1 MEKAS
6 KFKTIV
12 KTISERLLETTLT
25 KKTKLLAVTKRRS
38 HEDIMTIYNEGH
50 RDFGENYV
58 PELIEKSEKLP
69 QDINWHLIGHLQS
82 NKCKKI
88 LLIKNLKLIEAV
100 DSLKL
105 AEELE
110 RECFKLDRT
119 IDVLLQVNISKEE
132 TKSGIMPENLV
143 ELFSEMHR
151 KMKLV
156 RPIGIMSL
164 GNIGNIE
171 EFRQMF
177 KLREEIC
184 EKLVIDKELFT
195 LSFGTSD
202 DYETAVLEG
211 SNEVRVG
218 GLIFD
223 V

>member
-6 KFKTIV
+6 KYKSIL
-12 KTISERLLETTLT
+12 KIIGERLLETNLT
-25 KKTKLLAVTKRRS
+25 KSTKLLVVTKKRS
-38 HEDIMTIYNEGH
+38 IEDIMTIYNEGH

-88 LLIKNLKLIEAV
+88 LQIKNLKLIESI

-105 AEELE
+105 AQELE
-110 RECFKLDRT
+110 RECAKLSRS
-119 IDVLLQVNISKEE
+119 IQVLLQVNISKEE

-143 ELFSEMHR
+143 DLFCDIFTKTE
-151 KMKLV
+151 LV
-156 RPIGIMSL
+156 RPVGIMSL
-164 GNIGNIE
+164 GNIGNLD
-171 EFRQMF
+171 EFKQMF
-177 KLREEIC
+177 KFREEIC
-184 EKLVIDKELFT
+184 DRLALDRDSFT

-202 DYETAVLEG
+202 DFEAAVLEG

>member
-6 KFKTIV
+6 KFKTIL
-12 KTISERLLETTLT
+12 KSIGERLLETQLT
-25 KKTKLLAVTKRRS
+25 KQTKLLVVSKRRS
-38 HEDIMTIYNEGH
+38 LEDIMTIYNEGH

-58 PELIEKSEKLP
+58 AELIEKSEKLP

-88 LLIKNLKLIEAV
+88 LQIKNLKLIESI
-100 DSLKL
+100 DSFKL

-110 RECFKLDRT
+110 RECAKQNRS
-119 IDVLLQVNISKEE
+119 IDVLFQVNISKEE
-132 TKSGIMPENLV
+132 TKSGILPENLL
-143 ELFSEMHR
+143 ELFTEVHS

-156 RPIGIMSL
+156 RPVGIMSL
-164 GNIGNIE
+164 GNIGSLD

-177 KLREEIC
+177 QFKKMIC
-184 EKLVIDKELFT
+184 DNLFIDKESFV

-202 DYETAVLEG
+202 DFEAAVLEG

>member
-6 KFKTIV
+6 KFKTIL
-12 KTISERLLETTLT
+12 KTISEKLLETKLT
-25 KKTKLLAVTKRRS
+25 KQTKLLVVTKRRS
-38 HEDIMTIYNEGH
+38 LEDIMTIYNEGH

-82 NKCKKI
+82 NKCKKM
-88 LLIKNLKLIEAV
+88 LQIKNLKLIESI
-100 DSLKL
+100 DSFKL

-110 RECFKLDRT
+110 RECAKLNRS
-119 IDVLLQVNISKEE
+119 IDVLLQVNISREQS
-132 TKSGIMPENLV
+132 KSGISPENLV
-143 ELFSEMHR
+143 ELFSEMHA

-156 RPIGIMSL
+156 RPVGIMSL
-164 GNIGNIE
+164 GNIGSLT
-171 EFRQMF
+171 EFREIVKF
-177 KLREEIC
+177 KEEIC
-184 EKLVIDKELFT
+184 DKLDIDKDSFT

-202 DYETAVLEG
+202 DYEAAVLEG